1 MGRSTKKELILIPI
15 LVAFAVPLL
24 IFALH
29 LLAIR
34 LGFYALIPNFDV
46 PMHFAGGMAIAAMGI
61 QLNNLFEK
69 NKLVAYKSQ
78 VIRAVFLLAIVASAA
93 MLWEIGEF
101 LADQL
106 LKVSLQFSLFD
117 TMKDMILG
125 LIGGSIVVISWAFG
139 KSHK

>member
-1 MGRSTKKELILIPI
+1 MGRNTKKEIILIPI
-15 LVAFAVPLL
+15 LIAFAVPLL

-29 LLAIR
+29 LLAIK
-34 LGFYALIPNFDV
+34 LGFYILIPNFDV

-61 QLNNLFEK
+61 QLTNLFEK
-69 NKLVAYKSQ
+69 NKLVLYKNPIIR
-78 VIRAVFLLAIVASAA
+78 VIFLLAIVASAA

-106 LKVSLQFSLFD
+106 LNVSLQFSLFD

-125 LIGGSIVVISWAFG
+125 FIGGAIVVISWAFG
-139 KSHK
+139 KNK